1 MVTEFETLDVLKS
14 VLKNN
19 ENGENIA
26 IVGEDI
32 KKLVDLKNKYQHMCD
47 EFDKW
52 ADQQAEI
59 EFGKKALE
67 SDYLDKTVTDCV

>member
-14 VLKNN
+14 VLKDR

-32 KKLVDLKNKYQHMCD
+32 KKLVALKNKYQHMCD

-52 ADQQAEI
+52 ADEQAEI
-59 EFGKKALE
+59 EENRLLVE
-67 SDYLDKTVTDCV
+67 S

>member
-1 MVTEFETLDVLKS
+1 MMVTEFETLDVLKT

-32 KKLVDLKNKYQHMCD
+32 KKLVALKNKYQHMCN

-52 ADQQAEI
+52 ADEQAEI
-59 EFGKKALE
+59 EENRLLVE
-67 SDYLDKTVTDCV
+67 S